1 MDIGKVTQMLQ
12 GVSHELFVDPYD
24 HCKKVNI
31 IFRNSNPTQKELDTY
46 KRSLKVIAGDELIA
60 LEQKMSKSSSGSYK
74 RIVVTIKK
82 Q

>member
-12 GVSHELFVDPYD
+12 GVPHELFIDGYE

-31 IFRNSNPTQKELDTY
+31 IFRNSNPTKKELDTY

>member
-1 MDIGKVTQMLQ
+1 MDIGKVAQMFQ
-12 GVSHELFVDPYD
+12 GVPHELFVDAYD

-31 IFRNSNPTQKELDTY
+31 IFRNSDPTQKELDVY
-46 KRSLKVIAGDELIA
+46 KRSLKAIAGDELIS
-60 LEQKMSKSSSGSYK
+60 LEQKMSKSPTGNYK

>member
-12 GVSHELFVDPYD
+12 GVPHELFVDPYE

-46 KRSLKVIAGDELIA
+46 KRSLKVIAGDELIS
-60 LEQKMSKSSSGSYK
+60 LEQKMSKSPSGNYK

>member
-12 GVSHELFVDPYD
+12 GVSHELFVDAYE

-31 IFRNSNPTQKELDTY
+31 IFRNSTPTQKELDTY

>member
-12 GVSHELFVDPYD
+12 GVPHELFVDPYD

-46 KRSLKVIAGDELIA
+46 KPRS
-60 LEQKMSKSSSGSYK
+60 
-74 RIVVTIKK
+74 
-82 Q
+82 